1 MICAMRAE
9 VFSLGSLST
18 GENHDTPSG
27 VPPAPRRLRPRVEH
41 AAADITRR
49 ILLQACHDRILFV
62 DHPAVVQRDLFAE
75 DLQQRGLTGAVA
87 PDQTHALVVLR
98 YEFRCCLKAAHR

>member
-1 MICAMRAE
+1 MICAMRA

-18 GENHDTPSG
+18 VRN
-27 VPPAPRRLRPRVEH
+27 RMIRLQVFRLLRDAFGHEVEH

-49 ILLQACHDRILFV
+49 ILLQACHDQILFV

-87 PDQTHALVVLR
+87 PDQTHALVV
-98 YEFRCCLKAAHR
+98 FDMNFGVV